1 MSDREEVIRAMDSL
15 VEEYYA
21 ASWDLDRLFDLRREL
36 AVWLYRLTS
45 HVKDVFGGALAS
57 NLTRK
62 RRIAEHILNARSQD
76 SKIPMNFLE
85 EQALTLPTVAD
96 AQTREIWADAERDA
110 LKMKVDACKQ
120 VLASMQQEIADAS
133 HEKKTTHFQGT

>member
-1 MSDREEVIRAMDSL
+1 MSDRQEIILAIDNIVDS
-15 VEEYYA
+15 YYA
-21 ASWDLDRLFDLRREL
+21 ALYSPAELLDMRREL

-85 EQALTLPTVAD
+85 EQALTLPTVVD
-96 AQTREIWADAERDA
+96 AQTKEIWAEAERDA
-110 LKMKVDACKQ
+110 LKMKISACGQ
-120 VLASMQQEIADAS
+120 VLSAMSQELADLLQ
-133 HEKKTTHFQGT
+133 EKRTTTYQGG